1 MCKIQE
7 LREESRDNSANQL
20 IIARLMDT
28 LSHLSHTSSSSFAKY
43 LRVFDCYTV
52 TLTLTHDDPHTRP
65 YSHVCNDSTYTR
77 L

>member
-1 MCKIQE
+1 MCKIKE

-28 LSHLSHTSSSSFAKY
+28 LSHLSDNNTSSFSKY

-52 TLTLTHDDPHTRP
+52 TMTLTHDDLHPQP
-65 YSHVCNDSTYTR
+65 YSHVCNASTYTR

>member
-1 MCKIQE
+1 MCKIKE

-28 LSHLSHTSSSSFAKY
+28 LSHLSDNSTSSFSKY

-52 TLTLTHDDPHTRP
+52 TLNFTHDYLHPR
-65 YSHVCNDSTYTR
+65 TY
-77 L
+77 